1 MMRPHVLAAMIAFSV
16 AASLGAASAAEQ
28 LNLTQQQKQTIA
40 QDLSSQPSKTA
51 PSGFNAQ
58 PGAKVP
64 QSVTLQSLPSN
75 VTNQVASLKGNEFA
89 KTGNDIVIVDPS
101 NREVMAVINEKGST
115 TGSSTSSGMK

>member
-1 MMRPHVLAAMIAFSV
+1 MMRPHVLAATIAFSV

-40 QDLSSQPSKTA
+40 QDLSSQPSKPA

-75 VTNQVASLKGNEFA
+75 VTNQFALLKGDEFA
-89 KTGNDIVIVDPS
+89 KLGNDIVIVDPT
-101 NREVMAVINEKGST
+101 NRQVTAVINEKSGT
-115 TGSSTSSGMK
+115 TGSSTSNGMK